1 MGKNL
6 INNNSLYKIWSQVPK
21 DYYQKGIKK
30 NLLQRIW
37 HRNKIKHAK
46 KIIQNLSFNQCLD
59 VGCASGYMISEIAA
73 EYPKATFFGVDVYD
87 KAIKYAKIKYPH
99 IKFYRSPAEKMSFKE
114 NSFNLIISY
123 ETIEHV
129 QNPPAFLLEIKRVLK
144 KDGTFILAMDSGNL
158 LFKIVWYIWENTTGK
173 VWQNAHLN
181 AFHHSQLEKLIKSSG
196 FKIKKKLLTHF
207 SMEVVF
213 ILQKRAS

>member
-6 INNNSLYKIWSQVPK
+6 KRNKNLYKIWSQVPK

-37 HRNKIKHAK
+37 HRNKIRHAK
-46 KIIQNLSFNQCLD
+46 KIIQNLVFRKCLD
-59 VGCASGYMISEIAA
+59 VGCASGYMISEIAT

-99 IKFYRSPAEKMSFKE
+99 INFYQTPAEKMSFK
-114 NSFNLIISY
+114 NSSFDLIISY

-129 QNPPAFLLEIKRVLK
+129 ENPQDFLSEIKRMLK
-144 KDGTFILAMDSGNL
+144 KDATFILAMDSGNL
-158 LFKIVWYIWENTTGK
+158 LFKIVWYFWENTTGK
-173 VWQNAHLN
+173 VWQGAHLN
-181 AFHHSQLEKLIKSSG
+181 VFHHTQLEKLVKNLG
-196 FKIKKKLLTHF
+196 FKVKKKMFTHF
-207 SMEVVF
+207 GMEVVL
-213 ILQKRAS
+213 ILKK